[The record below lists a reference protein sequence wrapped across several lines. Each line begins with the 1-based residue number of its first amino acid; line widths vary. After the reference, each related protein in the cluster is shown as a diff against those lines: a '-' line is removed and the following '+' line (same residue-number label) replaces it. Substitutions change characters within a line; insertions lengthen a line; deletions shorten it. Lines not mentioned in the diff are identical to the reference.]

1 LRLGLAIALLAL
13 ASPAAAQTVTIID
26 GDKINI
32 DGIGYRFL
40 GVAAPDPGQ
49 VCDDGYA
56 AGSEAIKTLLALMT
70 GRKIACESHG
80 RDPSGRLLALCRA
93 AGRDLGEAM
102 VRAGMAWAEPRTG
115 RAYVDV
121 ERDARADRLG
131 VHDHACVLPWAYQK
145 NPG

>member
-1 LRLGLAIALLAL
+1 MRIRLAIALIAL
-13 ASPAAAQTVTIID
+13 ASPVAAQTVTIID
-26 GDKINI
+26 GDKIDI
-32 DGIGYRFL
+32 DGAGYRFL
-40 GVAAPDPGQ
+40 GAAAPDPGQ
-49 VCDDGYA
+49 VCDDGYP
-56 AGSEAIKTLLALMT
+56 AGREAIKALLALMT

>member
-1 LRLGLAIALLAL
+1 MRLALVLIAL
-13 ASPAAAQTVTIID
+13 ASSAAAQSVTIID

-32 DGIGYRFL
+32 DGEGYRFL

-49 VCDDGYA
+49 ICDDGYP
-56 AGSEAIKTLLALMT
+56 AGTEAIKALLAFMS

-102 VRAGMAWAEPRTG
+102 VRSGMAWADPRTG
-115 RAYVDV
+115 RTYVDV

-131 VHDHACVLPWAYQK
+131 VHDHSCVLPWAYRK